1 MYEVCCMSL
10 SRCAVSDVDGLWC
23 GVSTGLS
30 EVMRLGELG
39 ASLRDTSSNNRLPNI
54 TVSLLFWHAMYA
66 HFMGVL
72 SLTLQCELQQTV
84 YCHIRSVDS
93 VSDTWNI
100 VQCVFWLFV
109 GDLLCSSGT
118 AQINKVTLCQ
128 AQLVLRWVTILW
140 VFKRATHVTQPE
152 PVHGRVWVTKVF
164 GFRGKY
170 GCGLLESWRQGDRH
184 SPIHSRWVCAAML
197 L

>member
-1 MYEVCCMSL
+1 
-10 SRCAVSDVDGLWC
+10 
-23 GVSTGLS
+23 
-30 EVMRLGELG
+30 
-39 ASLRDTSSNNRLPNI
+39 
-54 TVSLLFWHAMYA
+54 MYA

-152 PVHGRVWVTKVF
+152 PVHGRVWVDVVMVSATAREETVRLCDED
-164 GFRGKY
+164 GWHAD
-170 GCGLLESWRQGDRH
+170 LVSW
-184 SPIHSRWVCAAML
+184 
-197 L
+197 